1 MSYYNN
7 FLDIIWTPTSQNPF
21 LGEVRG
27 KVVIIQDFTA
37 SAIYGLL
44 YSTFTVLPHK
54 TYSTN
59 WDQYDKWLA
68 VKSFLV
74 SANAAASSRLSFW
87 TGNVG
92 SFPYFVASGQ
102 SSPSNGD
109 PLLST
114 GLTTPGF
121 KSSYPDF
128 PRVACFIGICTITF
142 QGINNLA
149 FNYVLNNNLTYM
161 GVVFTDFIGDDVIT
175 RTINLNKGKF
185 VPCPATQITQG
196 CSYCSSTGQC
206 LGCNTTSKYVYN
218 SVNSSCL
225 AAAGYY
231 LAIINSTAN
240 TPTLCSTAIPGC
252 LSCSSSTLCLTCDI
266 LAHYSL
272 VSGTCAAAPGYYLDP
287 SNVPVICSL
296 VGCYQCQSASLCLI
310 CSAA

>member
-1 MSYYNN
+1 
-7 FLDIIWTPTSQNPF
+7 LDIIWTPTTQNPV

-74 SANAAASSRLSFW
+74 SANAAGMSQLSFW

-102 SSPSNGD
+102 SSPNNGD
-109 PLLST
+109 PRLAT

-128 PRVACFIGICTITF
+128 PRVACFIGICTIAF
-142 QGINNLA
+142 EGINILA
-149 FNYVLNNNLTYM
+149 FNYINSKSITYT
-161 GVVFTDFIGDDVIT
+161 GIVFTDFIGDDIIT
-175 RTINLNKGKF
+175 KSISMNMGKF
-185 VPCPATQITQG
+185 VPCPTAQITQG
-196 CSYCSSTGQC
+196 CSYCSNTGQC
-206 LGCNTTSKYVYN
+206 LGCNTTLHYLYN
-218 SVNSSCL
+218 SANFSCL
-225 AAAGYY
+225 AASGYY
-231 LAIINSTAN
+231 LFWTNATAN
-240 TPTLCSTAIPGC
+240 TPTLCNIPMPGC
-252 LSCSSSTLCLTCDI
+252 LTCSSDNVCLTCDV
-266 LAHYSL
+266 LAHYQL
-272 VSGTCAAAPGYYLDP
+272 
-287 SNVPVICSL
+287 
-296 VGCYQCQSASLCLI
+296 
-310 CSAA
+310 